1 MDSFFAA
8 EVLAERGAKSV
19 TSFDR
24 VANEDCAESV
34 VGDILDQDALEAAMR
49 GATFGRPP
57 SVSGFSLG
65 GFTFVTYLSYFWRK
79 KTALKHRREK
89 CIFNRQNTSD
99 SLMGE

>member
-34 VGDILDQDALEAAMR
+34 VGDSLDQAALEAAMFR
-49 GATFGRPP
+49 KM
-57 SVSGFSLG
+57 
-65 GFTFVTYLSYFWRK
+65 LSIV
-79 KTALKHRREK
+79 ANLHDAG
-89 CIFNRQNTSD
+89 C
-99 SLMGE
+99 